1 MKAMDYEQMN
11 QVYQAEGYGR
21 ETLGQYVAKTYLWMF
36 AGLMLTFAVAI
47 AGYLSGAILFV
58 FAIPYGLIVISGLEL
73 LTVFW
78 MSARVNKM
86 SVGAAR
92 GMFLFYAALNG
103 IVFSAYFLVF
113 GAVQLLLVFVATSLF
128 FGIMAGVS
136 LIFKIDISGI
146 RPLLVGGLF
155 FLIIFGVL
163 SMFLNLGAMETVM
176 CYVGIAVFLGFTAY
190 DTGKIR
196 TNYTYFAGNQE
207 VLEKASIFS
216 ALSLYL
222 DFINLFLYILR
233 LLNRSRN

>member
-1 MKAMDYEQMN
+1 MDYEQMN

-36 AGLMLTFAVAI
+36 AGLMLTFAVAV

-207 VLEKASIFS
+207 ILEKASIFS

>member
-1 MKAMDYEQMN
+1 
-11 QVYQAEGYGR
+11 
-21 ETLGQYVAKTYLWMF
+21 MF
-36 AGLMLTFAVAI
+36 AGLMLTFAI
-47 AGYLSGAILFV
+47 AVTGYLTGAILFV

-113 GAVQLLLVFVATSLF
+113 GVVQLLLVFVATSLF

-146 RPLLVGGLF
+146 RPILVGGLI
-155 FLIIFGVL
+155 FLIIFGIL

-196 TNYTYFAGNQE
+196 QNYVHFAGNQE

>member
-1 MKAMDYEQMN
+1 
-11 QVYQAEGYGR
+11 
-21 ETLGQYVAKTYLWMF
+21 
-36 AGLMLTFAVAI
+36 MLTFAI
-47 AGYLSGAILFV
+47 AVTGYLTGAILFV

-113 GAVQLLLVFVATSLF
+113 GVVQLLLVFVATSLF

-146 RPLLVGGLF
+146 RPILVGGLI
-155 FLIIFGVL
+155 FLIIFGIL

-196 TNYTYFAGNQE
+196 QNYVHFAGNQE